1 MQISKNQERQKR
13 EIEESF
19 QVLERQQSVR
29 EQQLQQRADFISA
42 SQPSSIASSR
52 RVSNDKDSQIDQII
66 EDIRRTDMQTGCL
79 KHGVRLTK
87 KGLPDKRTTLGKAI
101 FARIDELERR
111 RDASNDGNL
120 SRSMLNGSY
129 GGASAV
135 IDHKAQ

>member
-1 MQISKNQERQKR
+1 
-13 EIEESF
+13 
-19 QVLERQQSVR
+19 
-29 EQQLQQRADFISA
+29 
-42 SQPSSIASSR
+42 
-52 RVSNDKDSQIDQII
+52 
-66 EDIRRTDMQTGCL
+66 MQTGCL